1 MRSARREPV
10 TLTDGSAAV
19 AAPAP
24 APRTATPVGDLSQFW
39 TAFRYQVRSYV
50 RTWRFL
56 GLLIFVALVST
67 IILSVQLYRGVDYI
81 TTTFATSSD
90 YLSTYLGYLAD
101 AVIITAAFL
110 GGDAL
115 AVDLGGGP
123 GYLMLTQP
131 VRRGSL
137 LFGRY
142 AAAAVVGV
150 AIALVYYAFAIGASL
165 YFFGNVPVALAL
177 SVGLAILFGLAT
189 LAVAFFFSSFFRTPV
204 VSIIASLLILI
215 LGFPIMTEV
224 GDLAGFEPW
233 FSLDYGSGVITNV
246 LSSNFVHESV
256 MKIGGT
262 GRRGI
267 SITLYTWSPY
277 LWEGVVIMLG
287 YLVAFLVVCFVIY
300 RYREVK
306 A

>member
-1 MRSARREPV
+1 MASEVLGTSAGADIVPSGRGDR
-10 TLTDGSAAV
+10 G
-19 AAPAP
+19 
-24 APRTATPVGDLSQFW
+24 PVGDIWQIW
-39 TAFRYQVRSYV
+39 TGFRFQVRSYV

-56 GLLIFVALVST
+56 GLVIFVALVSA
-67 IILSVQLYRGVDYI
+67 IILSVQLYRGSDYI
-81 TTTFATSSD
+81 TTTYATSSD
-90 YLSTYLGYLAD
+90 YLASYLGYIGD

-137 LFGRY
+137 LVGRY

-150 AIALVYYAFAIGASL
+150 CIALVYYAFAVGATL
-165 YFFGNVPVALAL
+165 YFYQGLPTALLL
-177 SVGLAILFGLAT
+177 SFGLAVVFGLAS

-204 VSIIASLLILI
+204 VSIVAALLILL
-215 LGFPIMTEV
+215 LGFPVLTAT

-233 FSLDYGSGVITNV
+233 FSLDYGSRVITTV
-246 LSSNFVHESV
+246 LSSNFLHESI
-256 MKIGGT
+256 MKVGGM

-267 SITLYTWSPY
+267 SITVYNWSPY
-277 LWEGVVIMLG
+277 LWEGIAIMLA
-287 YLVAFLVVCFVIY
+287 YLAVFLALCFVIY

-306 A
+306 G